1 MTSLTH
7 FMTHFF
13 QAEPIALK
21 KQNVTQPKNDETN
34 MTEKLRKKLYENEM
48 ESIASTAKALME
60 AVSHVTA
67 AFISTS

>member
-1 MTSLTH
+1 M
-7 FMTHFF
+7 
-13 QAEPIALK
+13 
-21 KQNVTQPKNDETN
+21 TQPKNDETN